1 MAKKLHLLYG
11 LILLCFFL
19 AACATPG
26 DQDEFE
32 GELVNYVSSSC
43 GLFRL
48 FSRIKLSNTVLV
60 RYGNSMLEVPQSL
73 LMLSSRQNES
83 TDKIFSHRKM
93 FSSMTV
99 THCQTFIIHDIE
111 VTRRVS
117 SLSRVSLWFSVS
129 HRQRIHYFTGF
140 CIKTSWDSC
149 SL

>member
-129 HRQRIHYFTGF
+129 QMQTINYFTGF

>member
-129 HRQRIHYFTGF
+129 QRQRINYFTGF
-140 CIKTSWDSC
+140 CIKTS
-149 SL
+149 

>member
-43 GLFRL
+43 GLSRL

-83 TDKIFSHRKM
+83 TDKIFSHRKICFHPWPWRIVKRTYTWYRSDAESLFAFYG
-93 FSSMTV
+93 FSLVFCFSKAENKLF
-99 THCQTFIIHDIE
+99 H
-111 VTRRVS
+111 
-117 SLSRVSLWFSVS
+117 WFL
-129 HRQRIHYFTGF
+129 HQNQLR
-140 CIKTSWDSC
+140 
-149 SL
+149 

>member
-117 SLSRVSLWFSVS
+117 SLSRVSLWFSDS
-129 HRQRIHYFTGF
+129 QRQRINYFTGF
-140 CIKTSWDSC
+140 CIKTS
-149 SL
+149 

>member
-11 LILLCFFL
+11 LILLCFFH

-26 DQDEFE
+26 DRDEFE

-73 LMLSSRQNES
+73 LMLSSR
-83 TDKIFSHRKM
+83 
-93 FSSMTV
+93 
-99 THCQTFIIHDIE
+99 
-111 VTRRVS
+111 
-117 SLSRVSLWFSVS
+117 
-129 HRQRIHYFTGF
+129 
-140 CIKTSWDSC
+140 
-149 SL
+149 

>member
-129 HRQRIHYFTGF
+129 QRQGINYFTDF
-140 CIKTSWDSC
+140 CIKTS
-149 SL
+149 

>member
-99 THCQTFIIHDIE
+99 TLCQTFIIHDIE

-129 HRQRIHYFTGF
+129 QMQRINYFTGF
-140 CIKTSWDSC
+140 CIKTS
-149 SL
+149 

>member
-129 HRQRIHYFTGF
+129 QMQRINYFTGF
-140 CIKTSWDSC
+140 CIKTS
-149 SL
+149 